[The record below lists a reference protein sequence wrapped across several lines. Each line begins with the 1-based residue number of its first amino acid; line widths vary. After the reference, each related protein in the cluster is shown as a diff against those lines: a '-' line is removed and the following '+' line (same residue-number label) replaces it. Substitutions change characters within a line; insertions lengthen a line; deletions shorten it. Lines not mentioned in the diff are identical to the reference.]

1 MKIGM
6 TPERRV
12 QLKIDGGYDKHGDVF
27 VIARPLTG
35 SVSFPVKT
43 FDDAKAREQF
53 IDEFTFFRY
62 GGRCPSWHSV
72 LFASDSFS
80 GEEKSSGTLKGKS
93 YTPDRGKAYVTQL
106 IASGELV
113 VHCTGSWIPPG
124 DRNHHLP
131 WPKPREEEFLPV
143 VDRSYALGPHDGPG
157 SEHPEKTRT
166 MPGGKVVPDN
176 IYVGSNRGYLDLDF
190 APMNP
195 PGPDGKTIMN
205 NCTACTSAAMLNK
218 LGGNV
223 DLDTFI
229 TALQVEKLN
238 GLTRST
244 RTGGLSQADSLAY
257 IEKATGLKNKGSISF
272 MNPAAPAGHYAFY
285 VGQRGNDFE
294 HVLYAYKP
302 NASDSIGRY
311 IYDPQIDRYYND
323 WAEVL
328 TERFGQYNGRGKS
341 FHFGG
346 GQ

>member
-62 GGRCPSWHSV
+62 GGQCPSLHSV

-93 YTPDRGKAYVTQL
+93 YTPDRSKAYVTQL

-131 WPKPREEEFLPV
+131 WPKPRAEEEFLPV
-143 VDRSYALGPHDGPG
+143 VDHRSYALGPHDGPG
-157 SEHPEKTRT
+157 YEHPEKTRT
-166 MPGGKVVPDN
+166 MPGGKVVPDSVKPVVTAEARVN
-176 IYVGSNRGYLDLDF
+176 GAVFNDVNQTARVGANVNQPTLIADRVAVKSAQSGKVLPNANMGTAHAEVGAIQQAFDAGATAGADMTLTVIGKAVCGFCRGDV
-190 APMNP
+190 
-195 PGPDGKTIMN
+195 
-205 NCTACTSAAMLNK
+205 AAIAK
-218 LGGNV
+218 
-223 DLDTFI
+223 
-229 TALQVEKLN
+229 
-238 GLTRST
+238 
-244 RTGGLSQADSLAY
+244 QADLKSLTVF
-257 IEKATGLKNKGSISF
+257 EEATGNTLFWQPGMKSLKK
-272 MNPAAPAGHYAFY
+272 A
-285 VGQRGNDFE
+285 
-294 HVLYAYKP
+294 K
-302 NASDSIGRY
+302 
-311 IYDPQIDRYYND
+311 
-323 WAEVL
+323 
-328 TERFGQYNGRGKS
+328 
-341 FHFGG
+341 
-346 GQ
+346 